1 MITDE
6 TPYASLPECVRQY
19 YTEQE
24 YLWLSDERKARI
36 EQDETEP
43 EAEQ

>member
-1 MITDE
+1 MPAEE

-24 YLWLSDERKARI
+24 YLWLSDKRKADL
-36 EQDETEP
+36 EQEETEP